1 MKKSA
6 VYDQF
11 ATKRNVLFST
21 KTSLQTTVLV
31 PVLLNNFVSKGP
43 GEGTGKSWEAK
54 EGKVFPSGTFAYN
67 LLDIYSQREI
77 YLTSSYS
84 GKINPKVHYSWF
96 SRIKRHLAILSWLRR
111 GKSSRRNRLIKVL
124 LVIIRFL
131 KN

>member
-1 MKKSA
+1 M
-6 VYDQF
+6 
-11 ATKRNVLFST
+11 
-21 KTSLQTTVLV
+21 LV

-67 LLDIYSQREI
+67 LLDVYSQREI

-84 GKINPKVHYSWF
+84 GKLNPKVHYSWF
-96 SRIKRHLAILSWLRR
+96 SRIKKHLAILSWLRR

-124 LVIIRFL
+124 KGKVSRETVVLRRWEGIAGNLVLTTVL
-131 KN
+131 KT

>member
-1 MKKSA
+1 M
-6 VYDQF
+6 
-11 ATKRNVLFST
+11 
-21 KTSLQTTVLV
+21 LV

-67 LLDIYSQREI
+67 LLDVYSQREI

-96 SRIKRHLAILSWLRR
+96 SRIKKHLAILSWLRR

-124 LVIIRFL
+124 KGKVSRETVVLRRWESIEGNLVLTTEL
-131 KN
+131 KT

>member
-1 MKKSA
+1 M
-6 VYDQF
+6 
-11 ATKRNVLFST
+11 
-21 KTSLQTTVLV
+21 LV

-67 LLDIYSQREI
+67 LLDVYSQREI
-77 YLTSSYS
+77 YLTSSSS

-96 SRIKRHLAILSWLRR
+96 SRIKKHLAILSWLRR

-124 LVIIRFL
+124 KGKVSRETVVLRRWESIEGNLVLTTGL
-131 KN
+131 KT

>member
-1 MKKSA
+1 M
-6 VYDQF
+6 
-11 ATKRNVLFST
+11 
-21 KTSLQTTVLV
+21 LV
-31 PVLLNNFVSKGP
+31 PVLLNNFVLKGP

-67 LLDIYSQREI
+67 LLDVYSQREI

-96 SRIKRHLAILSWLRR
+96 SRIKKHLAILSWLRR

-124 LVIIRFL
+124 KRKVSRETVVLRRWESIAGNLVLTTGL
-131 KN
+131 KT

>member
-1 MKKSA
+1 M
-6 VYDQF
+6 
-11 ATKRNVLFST
+11 
-21 KTSLQTTVLV
+21 LV

-43 GEGTGKSWEAK
+43 GDGTGKSWEAK

-67 LLDIYSQREI
+67 LLDVYSQREI

-96 SRIKRHLAILSWLRR
+96 SRIKKHLAILSWLRR

-124 LVIIRFL
+124 KGKVSRETVVLRRWESIEGNLVLTTGL
-131 KN
+131 KT

>member
-1 MKKSA
+1 M
-6 VYDQF
+6 
-11 ATKRNVLFST
+11 
-21 KTSLQTTVLV
+21 LV

-67 LLDIYSQREI
+67 LLDVYSQREI

-84 GKINPKVHYSWF
+84 GKINPKAHYSWF

-124 LVIIRFL
+124 KGKVSRETVVLRRWESIAGNLVLTTGL
-131 KN
+131 KT

>member
-1 MKKSA
+1 M
-6 VYDQF
+6 
-11 ATKRNVLFST
+11 
-21 KTSLQTTVLV
+21 LV
-31 PVLLNNFVSKGP
+31 PVLLNNFVSKGS

-67 LLDIYSQREI
+67 LLDVYSQREI

-96 SRIKRHLAILSWLRR
+96 SRIKKHLAILSWLRR

-124 LVIIRFL
+124 KGKVSRETVVLRRWESIAVNLVLTTGL
-131 KN
+131 KT

>member
-1 MKKSA
+1 M
-6 VYDQF
+6 
-11 ATKRNVLFST
+11 
-21 KTSLQTTVLV
+21 LV

-67 LLDIYSQREI
+67 LLDVYSQREI

-96 SRIKRHLAILSWLRR
+96 SRIKKHLAILSWLRR

-124 LVIIRFL
+124 KGKVSRETVVLRRWEGIAGNLVLTTVL
-131 KN
+131 KT

>member
-1 MKKSA
+1 M
-6 VYDQF
+6 
-11 ATKRNVLFST
+11 
-21 KTSLQTTVLV
+21 LV
-31 PVLLNNFVSKGP
+31 PVLLNNFVSKSP

-67 LLDIYSQREI
+67 LLDVYSQREI

-96 SRIKRHLAILSWLRR
+96 SRIKKHLAILSWLRR

-124 LVIIRFL
+124 KGKVSRETVVLRRWESIEGNLVLTTGL
-131 KN
+131 KT

>member
-1 MKKSA
+1 M
-6 VYDQF
+6 
-11 ATKRNVLFST
+11 
-21 KTSLQTTVLV
+21 LV

-67 LLDIYSQREI
+67 LLDVYSQREI
-77 YLTSSYS
+77 YLTPSYS

-96 SRIKRHLAILSWLRR
+96 SRIKKHLAILSWLRR

-124 LVIIRFL
+124 KGKVSRETVVLRRWEGIAGNLVLTTEL
-131 KN
+131 KT

>member
-1 MKKSA
+1 M
-6 VYDQF
+6 
-11 ATKRNVLFST
+11 
-21 KTSLQTTVLV
+21 LV

-67 LLDIYSQREI
+67 LLDVYSQREI

-96 SRIKRHLAILSWLRR
+96 SRIKKHLAILSWLRR

-124 LVIIRFL
+124 KGKVSRETVVLRRWESIAGNLVLTTGL
-131 KN
+131 KT

>member
-1 MKKSA
+1 M
-6 VYDQF
+6 
-11 ATKRNVLFST
+11 
-21 KTSLQTTVLV
+21 LV

-67 LLDIYSQREI
+67 LLDVYSQREI

-96 SRIKRHLAILSWLRR
+96 SRIKKHLAILSWLRR

-124 LVIIRFL
+124 KGKVSRETVVLRRWESIAGNSVLTTGL
-131 KN
+131 KT